1 MFNIRNPVRIDQEQ
15 SAKSFPGVSGTGA
28 AAGRIRILKHLQ
40 SALEKH
46 GNHDN
51 NTAMTLNRKSA
62 FDKAA
67 AAWDEKPRRVRLA
80 GDVANAVKSRIPL
93 GPEMDALDFGCGTGL
108 LTLALQPFV
117 RSITGVDSSAGMLSM
132 LAEKTQQQGVS
143 NVDTRLLDIEQDEVL
158 TGSYHLVVSSMTLH
172 HIPQVEQLFDQ
183 FKNILI
189 PGGYLGVADLDAEGG
204 KFHEDNTGVFHFG
217 FDRAELARELT
228 AAGFRDVADVTASEI
243 TKQPAE
249 NHTES
254 FTVFLLT
261 ARA

>member
-1 MFNIRNPVRIDQEQ
+1 M
-15 SAKSFPGVSGTGA
+15 A
-28 AAGRIRILKHLQ
+28 
-40 SALEKH
+40 
-46 GNHDN
+46 
-51 NTAMTLNRKSA
+51 LNRKSA
-62 FDKAA
+62 FDRAA

-80 GDVANAVKSRIPL
+80 EDVANAIKSRVPL
-93 GPEMDALDFGCGTGL
+93 APDMDVLDFGCGTGL

-117 RSITGVDSSAGMLSM
+117 RSVTGVDSSSGMLSV
-132 LAEKTQQQGVS
+132 LGEKIQQQWIS
-143 NVDTRLLDIEQDEVL
+143 NVDTRNLDIEQGDVL
-158 TGSYHLVVSSMTLH
+158 SGSYHLVVSSMTLH
-172 HIPQVEQLFDQ
+172 HIPQVDQLFDQ
-183 FKNILI
+183 FKNILVS
-189 PGGYLGVADLDAEGG
+189 GGYLAVADLDAEGA

-217 FDRAELARELT
+217 FDRAKLARALT